1 MPKLLK
7 IKEVQS
13 LPCQASDECHWC
25 GHSQVQ
31 IKTLPADWCGKV
43 NSSSEEF
50 LKERINFQMFI
61 FIDDMCILFNSWIC
75 ETKKSF

>member
-50 LKERINFQMFI
+50 
-61 FIDDMCILFNSWIC
+61 
-75 ETKKSF
+75 